1 MSGGKRERKYGD
13 SCGPRQVGMGFKERV
28 IPGQQWRRRR
38 ENCVQARSPGA
49 GRGGRAGVGRGGE
62 SAGGR
67 SAVGGPWVGA
77 QEAGG
82 GSWAR
87 RSEFAR
93 ATGSQEAG
101 LVAD

>member
-1 MSGGKRERKYGD
+1 MGIAVDRDKWGWDLRKGLSLGNSGGGGEKTV
-13 SCGPRQVGMGFKERV
+13 C
-28 IPGQQWRRRR
+28 RRDRR
-38 ENCVQARSPGA
+38 
-49 GRGGRAGVGRGGE
+49 GRGGGGRAGVGRGGE